1 MKALTVHPVYAMC
14 IVGGQKT
21 VECRTWKTSYRGPIL
36 ICSSAKKFHGSIPG
50 HALGVV
56 DLVDVV
62 PFKREHI
69 KPSMEDGMIY
79 DAYAWILENPRIIE
93 PIPVK
98 GKLSLWN
105 FEHDEKIVYLPK
117 PKNEEEDEALGAKY
131 WDPLII

>member
-79 DAYAWILENPRIIE
+79 DAYAWIWKTRGSSSRYRSKVNYHCGILNTMKRSFTCRNQRTRRKTRP
-93 PIPVK
+93 
-98 GKLSLWN
+98 W
-105 FEHDEKIVYLPK
+105 
-117 PKNEEEDEALGAKY
+117 ALNIGTR
-131 WDPLII
+131 

>member
-14 IVGGQKT
+14 IVTGQKT
-21 VECRTWKTSYRGPIL
+21 VECRTWKTAYRGPVL

-69 KPSMEDGMIY
+69 KPSMEDEMIY

-93 PIPVK
+93 PLPVK

-105 FEHDEKIVYLPK
+105 FDHDEQIVYLPS
-117 PKNEEEDEALGAKY
+117 PKTDEEDAELGAKY
-131 WDPLII
+131 WKPLMI

>member
-1 MKALTVHPVYAMC
+1 MKALTVHPFYAMA
-14 IVGGQKT
+14 IAAGQKT

-36 ICSSAKKFHGSIPG
+36 ICSSAKKLHGTIPG

-69 KPSMEDGMIY
+69 KASMEDGMVY
-79 DAYAWILENPRIIE
+79 DAYAWILENARCIVPV
-93 PIPVK
+93 PVK

-105 FEHDEKIVYLPK
+105 FDHDEQIVYLPK
-117 PKNEEEDEALGAKY
+117 PANDEEDEALGAKY
-131 WDPLII
+131 WDPLIV